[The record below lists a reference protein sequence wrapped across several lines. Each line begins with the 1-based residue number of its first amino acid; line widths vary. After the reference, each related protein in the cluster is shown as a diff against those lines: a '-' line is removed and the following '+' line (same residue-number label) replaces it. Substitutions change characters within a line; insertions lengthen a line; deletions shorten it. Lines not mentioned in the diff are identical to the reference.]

1 MNPIRQLALL
11 DPTSSPASPNIG
23 RADEDSRR
31 SVSHETACPKGRT
44 RAPAASRSRACIAL
58 GIVAFSSA
66 ISVARPALAV
76 EPEVT
81 SESAAQLY
89 EVTSPDGQ
97 RVLTRRRFMTTLGV
111 SGMDLLNKDKVKEL
125 DPLAPDLVFR
135 ARVRFDSD
143 FGSAG
148 EEANRLASESL
159 VPGFQRGPVDL
170 MYAYVEGR
178 RFLNGVA
185 GFKLGR
191 QYVTDVLG
199 WWSFDGGTV
208 RATTP
213 FFVAVEAYGGL
224 EQRGGMPLSTPRFE
238 RDGMMRGSRTNYDPT
253 LWTAFQPSRVAPA
266 FGAAIESTGNTYLHT
281 RLTYRRVYNTGS
293 SNVSMF
299 DNGVRAGAQ
308 YDGTR
313 ISSERIGYA
322 FDGSLPNVGGVK
334 GGLVYDLYV
343 KKFSQLYLSTD
354 IYATQKLTLSADFDH
369 FRPTF
374 DGDSIFNFFVS
385 GPTNDIGG
393 RFAYQATDNLGIS
406 GGGHVRL
413 FNNQTEPEPNLTSPT
428 SPNGLAAANFY
439 PTNALYMNGGGNVA
453 AKYRY
458 GRGNVSVRGAADGGG
473 TGGRAGGDAYAD
485 HTFAN
490 RYLVS
495 ARAGAWYWK
504 DSLRP
509 DRSAT
514 SFGYVLGAGYIFSP
528 RSQAVVEFEHDV
540 NRVVGNRFRLM
551 LWLTLA
557 VSK

>member
-1 MNPIRQLALL
+1 MSFLRSGLDRHTSAGLCRSSLVAAGHVGAVAL
-11 DPTSSPASPNIG
+11 T
-23 RADEDSRR
+23 
-31 SVSHETACPKGRT
+31 
-44 RAPAASRSRACIAL
+44 IAL
-58 GIVAFSSA
+58 PRV
-66 ISVARPALAV
+66 ALAI

-81 SESAAQLY
+81 SDTAAQFY

-111 SGMDLLNKDKVKEL
+111 AGTDLLGKDKIKEHN
-125 DPLAPDLVFR
+125 PLAPELLFR

-143 FGSAG
+143 YGSSG
-148 EEANRLASESL
+148 EEANRDASESL
-159 VPGFQRGPVDL
+159 IPGFQRGPADL

-178 RFLNGVA
+178 RFFNGIG
-185 GFKLGR
+185 GFKIGR

-199 WWSFDGGTV
+199 WWSFDGATV

-213 FFVAVEAYGGL
+213 YFFAVEAYGGL
-224 EQRGGMPLSTPRFE
+224 EQRGGMPLSSPRFE
-238 RDGMMRGSRTNYDPT
+238 RDGVLRGSRTGYDPT
-253 LWTAFQPSRVAPA
+253 LWSAYQPARVAPA
-266 FGAAIESTGNTYLHT
+266 FGAAIETTGTSYGHG
-281 RLTYRRVYNTGS
+281 RLTYRRVYNTGE

-299 DNGVRAGAQ
+299 ENGLRTPAT

-313 ISSERIGYA
+313 VSSERIGYA
-322 FDGSLPNVGGVK
+322 IDGSLPNVGGVK

-343 KKFSQLYLSTD
+343 KKFSQLYVSAD
-354 IYATQKLTLSADFDH
+354 VYATQKLTLSADFDH

-374 DGDSIFNFFVS
+374 DGDSIWNFFVS
-385 GPTNDIGG
+385 GPTNDVGG
-393 RFAYQATDNLGIS
+393 RFAYQASDNLGIS

-413 FNNQTEPEPNLTSPT
+413 FENQTATEPNLSSPT
-428 SPNGLAAANFY
+428 SPNGLASANYYPSGAFY
-439 PTNALYMNGGGNVA
+439 VNGGGNAA

-458 GRGNVSVRGAADGGG
+458 GRGNVSFRGAVDGGG
-473 TGGRAGGDAYAD
+473 TGGRAGGDLYAD
-485 HTFAN
+485 HTFGN
-490 RYLVS
+490 RYFVS
-495 ARAGAWYWK
+495 ARTGAWFWK

-514 SFGYVLGAGYIFSP
+514 SFGYVLGAGYNFSP
-528 RSQAVVEFEHDV
+528 RSQALVEFEHDM

>member
-1 MNPIRQLALL
+1 VRLALGV
-11 DPTSSPASPNIG
+11 ASAVVSIVVAP
-23 RADEDSRR
+23 RAE
-31 SVSHETACPKGRT
+31 
-44 RAPAASRSRACIAL
+44 
-58 GIVAFSSA
+58 
-66 ISVARPALAV
+66 AV

-81 SESAAQLY
+81 ADTAAQFY

-97 RVLTRRRFMTTLGV
+97 RVLTRRRFTATLGV
-111 SGMDLLNKDKVKEL
+111 SGTDLLNHDKLREQN
-125 DPLAPDLVFR
+125 PLAPELLFR
-135 ARVRFDSD
+135 ARLRFDSD
-143 FGSAG
+143 YGAAG
-148 EEANRLASESL
+148 EEANRQSPETL
-159 VPGFQRGPVDL
+159 VPGFQRGPIDL

-178 RFLNGVA
+178 RFFNGVA

-238 RDGMMRGSRTNYDPT
+238 RDGIMRGSRTNYDPAA
-253 LWTAFQPSRVAPA
+253 WTSFQPARVAPA
-266 FGAAIESTGNTYLHT
+266 LGVALESTGTSFIHT
-281 RLTYRRVYNTGS
+281 RLTYRRVYNTGA
-293 SNVSMF
+293 SNVTMF
-299 DNGVRAGAQ
+299 DDGLRTPAV

-313 ISSERIGYA
+313 VSSERIGYA
-322 FDGSLPNVGGVK
+322 FDGSLPDIGGIK

-343 KKFSQLYLSTD
+343 KKFSQLYLSSD
-354 IYATQKLTLSADFDH
+354 VYATQKLTLSADFDH

-374 DGDSIFNFFVS
+374 DGDSIWNFFVS
-385 GPTNDIGG
+385 GPTNDLGG
-393 RFAYQATDNLGIS
+393 RIAYQATDNLGFS
-406 GGGHVRL
+406 GGGHVRM
-413 FNNQTEPEPNLTSPT
+413 FNNQTQSELDDTTEPRLSSPT
-428 SPNGLAAANFY
+428 APSGIASGNQY
-439 PTNALYMNGGGNVA
+439 PSNALYLNGGGNLA

-458 GRGNVSVRGAADGGG
+458 SHGNVSLRGAADGGG

-495 ARAGAWYWK
+495 ARAGVWAWK
-504 DSLRP
+504 DNLRP

-514 SFGYVLGAGYIFSP
+514 SFGYVLGAGYILSP
-528 RSQAVVEFEHDV
+528 RSQAMVEFEHDV

-557 VSK
+557 VTK